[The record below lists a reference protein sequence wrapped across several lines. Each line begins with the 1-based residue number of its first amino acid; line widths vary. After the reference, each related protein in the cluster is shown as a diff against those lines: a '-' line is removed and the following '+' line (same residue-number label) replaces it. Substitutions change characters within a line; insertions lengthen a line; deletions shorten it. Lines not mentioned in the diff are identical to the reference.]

1 MISSM
6 EKMKMARDK
15 KQTKKFV
22 ISVEGDNSEKLY
34 FQHLQKLI
42 NNYDHKIFNVNF
54 TIKKMQS
61 QFNGKKNRIQRL
73 R

>member
-1 MISSM
+1 
-6 EKMKMARDK
+6 MARDK

>member
-34 FQHLQKLI
+34 CQHLQKLI